1 MLVLSL
7 EAGSQAEG
15 LQSPSLVN
23 LGALEVTWIVFLPW
37 SLPLASQDW
46 LAFLL
51 WLSMGFGHLSP

>member
-7 EAGSQAEG
+7 EAGGQAEG

-37 SLPLASQDW
+37 SLPLASQGW
-46 LAFLL
+46 LC
-51 WLSMGFGHLSP
+51 LSSLA